1 MRALAVLQIYRRY
14 LGNSLILT
22 DTRNPDT
29 TSSLPCAQLLS
40 HLQRILDHP
49 LFNISF
55 YVAPHGCSKEVPF
68 WDLLGNYKHKK
79 LRGGGGCSAKLLQM
93 QEAENRC
100 GAPVSWSWR
109 YKALPHKICSVIMCH
124 STVIYI
130 TRRYRYRL
138 HPRQGCTNN

>member
-1 MRALAVLQIYRRY
+1 MNTAMRALAVLQIYRRY

-79 LRGGGGCSAKLLQM
+79 LRGGGWMFGEIAANAGSGKSMRCSGVLELA
-93 QEAENRC
+93 
-100 GAPVSWSWR
+100 V
-109 YKALPHKICSVIMCH
+109 
-124 STVIYI
+124 
-130 TRRYRYRL
+130 
-138 HPRQGCTNN
+138 QGSPA